1 MFNKIGEFPTLDEVW
16 RKVGHLEHD
25 EKGKLAE
32 DVCVLKG
39 MRLPAVGK
47 S

>member
-1 MFNKIGEFPTLDEVW
+1 MFNRIADFPTLDEVW

-25 EKGKLAE
+25 EKSRLAE
-32 DVCVLKG
+32 DVCVLKA
-39 MRLPAVGK
+39 MRLPTANK